1 MKSFTVIMIMLLVVG
16 CAPIAINAEKPGTNQ
31 SEPNRI
37 LAIYLV
43 QNQGQLAAS
52 DLRLHP
58 EVMVTNSFD
67 EFKRLSHAKVAL
79 WIDKNAISLVNMDW
93 LHQAPQKY
101 YPLALIGYNDALYS
115 FRETLAGFPISGP
128 AVDWSTVTLEP
139 GFSVWMIREETSS
152 SLSTYMKGYA
162 QSSTVDAILTI
173 TNALLKS
180 GPPK

>member
-58 EVMVTNSFD
+58 EVMVTNS
-67 EFKRLSHAKVAL
+67 LMNS
-79 WIDKNAISLVNMDW
+79 
-93 LHQAPQKY
+93 
-101 YPLALIGYNDALYS
+101 
-115 FRETLAGFPISGP
+115 SG
-128 AVDWSTVTLEP
+128 
-139 GFSVWMIREETSS
+139 
-152 SLSTYMKGYA
+152 
-162 QSSTVDAILTI
+162 
-173 TNALLKS
+173 
-180 GPPK
+180 